1 MKRITISILTFVFV
15 LGLLAFAST
24 KLTHHNTVKAQS
36 NEPAV
41 AQPMREN
48 SHKSRCSNRT
58 GSGTY
63 GYQMNGSIIGVG
75 PFLVNGL
82 FTANP
87 DGTSSAKV
95 RLTINGKTIPATG
108 TNGTFTTN
116 DDCTGTGK
124 FLVPEL
130 NQQILYSFIL
140 TDNGDQI
147 TLINTN
153 PGIVL
158 QGHGKRIAPA
168 YRRPN
173 CGSQMVLGDYGY
185 RLEGS
190 LPGVTNVA
198 AAGLLTHLSGGR
210 IIGFDAASFNGAQV
224 PRREYQGTYKLN
236 RDCTGTASYTDS
248 LGTSVHYV
256 FTVVDKGNEIFLQGA
271 NGDGDNVFGVGRR
284 VR

>member
-1 MKRITISILTFVFV
+1 MKRTTISILAFVFG
-15 LGLLAFAST
+15 LGILAFAST
-24 KLTHHNTVKAQS
+24 KIGQHNTVKAQ
-36 NEPAV
+36 EPIV
-41 AQPMREN
+41 QPMYGN
-48 SHKSRCSNRT
+48 SHKLRCSNRT

-63 GYQMNGSIIGVG
+63 GYQMNGSLIGVG

-87 DGTSSAKV
+87 DGTTTAKV
-95 RLTINGKTIPATG
+95 RLTLNGKTIPATG

-116 DDCTGTGK
+116 DDCTGSGK
-124 FLVPEL
+124 FFVPEL
-130 NQQILYSFIL
+130 NQQILYNFIL

-168 YRRPN
+168 WRAPRCN
-173 CGSQMVLGDYGY
+173 TAMVLGDYGY

-190 LPGVTNVA
+190 LPGVANVA
-198 AAGLLTHLSGGR
+198 AAGLITNLSGGR

-224 PRREYQGTYKLN
+224 PRRDYQGTYKLN
-236 RDCTGTASYTDS
+236 RDCTGTGNYKDS
-248 LGTSVHYV
+248 LGTTVDYV
-256 FTVVDKGNEIFLQGA
+256 FTVVEEGKEIFLQGA
-271 NGDGDNVFGVGRR
+271 NGNGDNVFGVARR
-284 VR
+284 TN

>member
-1 MKRITISILTFVFV
+1 MKHIFIATLSLCLIITLLTSAGNYFFR
-15 LGLLAFAST
+15 S
-24 KLTHHNTVKAQS
+24 NTVRAQVEQS
-36 NEPAV
+36 
-41 AQPMREN
+41 EN
-48 SHKSRCSNRT
+48 HASAHRPRCSNRT

-87 DGTSSAKV
+87 DGTTSANV
-95 RLTINGKTIPATG
+95 RLTINGKTIPGTG
-108 TNGTFTTN
+108 TNGIFTTN
-116 DDCTGTGK
+116 DDCTGAGK
-124 FLVPEL
+124 FFVPEL
-130 NQQILYSFIL
+130 NQQITYNSVL

-168 YRRPN
+168 WHRPN
-173 CGSQMVLGDYGY
+173 CGSQMIVGDYGY

-190 LPGVTNVA
+190 LPGVPNVA

-210 IIGFDAASFNGAQV
+210 IVGFDAASFNGLQV
-224 PRREYQGTYKLN
+224 PRRDYQGTYKLN
-236 RDCTGTASYTDS
+236 RDCTGTGNYKDS
-248 LGTSVHYV
+248 LGTTVNYV
-256 FTVVDKGNEIFLQGA
+256 FTVVDEGNEIFLQGA